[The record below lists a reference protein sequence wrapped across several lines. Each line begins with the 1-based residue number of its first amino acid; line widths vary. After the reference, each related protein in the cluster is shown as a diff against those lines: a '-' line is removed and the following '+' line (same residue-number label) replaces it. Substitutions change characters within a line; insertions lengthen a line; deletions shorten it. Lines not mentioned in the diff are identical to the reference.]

1 KMDQSNISKHDFLGH
16 GGPYTPDG
24 QPMGGFVMEGQS
36 HMGIRPPGTSSLL
49 NMGLESQWHYM

>member
-1 KMDQSNISKHDFLGH
+1 MIDQSNRAGH

-36 HMGIRPPGTSSLL
+36 HMGIRPPGTSSLCL
-49 NMGLESQWHYM
+49 RDKMYIQPWQYRHL